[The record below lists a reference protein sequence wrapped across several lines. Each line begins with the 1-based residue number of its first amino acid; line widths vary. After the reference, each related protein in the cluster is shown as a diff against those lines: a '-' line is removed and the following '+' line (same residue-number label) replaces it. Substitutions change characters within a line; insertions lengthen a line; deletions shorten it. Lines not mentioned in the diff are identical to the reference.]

1 MKAIEINSLGK
12 MYKLFDKTSDRIA
25 DVFDIN
31 KFKFWDKSVKY
42 REFWALRDINLEVNK
57 GERIGIIGRN
67 GAGKSTLLKII
78 TGSINPTE
86 GRIKVNGKIQA
97 LLQLGTGFHPEFTGL
112 ENIRT
117 SLSYN
122 GISKKKALELE
133 NEIIEFSELEDYI
146 NQPIKYYS
154 AGMYSRLAFAV
165 STALEPD
172 ILIIDEVLGAGDAA
186 FTTKCAE
193 RMKKLTRETGATV
206 LFVSHSM
213 DSVLEICDKAIL
225 LERGTIVKSGTA
237 LEVSKVYNKKI
248 REEEELRIRAKEY
261 KISKKDISTMV
272 SADEYNNIFLFRFC
286 VESEHP
292 KFKHKIYKCRIS
304 DGNNIDIEL
313 IVGAPM
319 DNDESNY
326 NRILDGN
333 QVMDWSEPK
342 KANRGFFR
350 YYMDKQGV
358 NRHAPFQM
366 AVPKHID
373 INNLVLEVEA
383 EPDSREKVFV
393 EQWINNEYKRLGEV
407 TSGEFKHQYK
417 FFGDLS
423 QTKKDNDTQNEEV
436 KPIEEAIEEIYVE
449 QDDNN
454 DIKVESVSIAK
465 TYEEMKNDN
474 SIYGSEEIII
484 EFVDIFDENGKSKR
498 VFTMGEEMTFCL
510 NMKKTGN
517 VERFTVVIDILTK
530 TGKVISQVFCESED
544 LEIKNIQ
551 NKFIIKAKYA
561 PIRLG
566 EDEYMVSIGIFK
578 NCDYTSELENESY
591 CVVDRTVFFN
601 VKQPDNVKKSLGA
614 FAHEC
619 QWSYGGNEVIFDAA
633 NLRGCDE

>member
-1 MKAIEINSLGK
+1 MNAIEINSLGK

-31 KFKFWDKSVKY
+31 KFKIWDRSIKY
-42 REFWALRDINLEVNK
+42 REFWALRDINLTVKK

-78 TGSINPTE
+78 TGSITPTE
-86 GRIKVNGKIQA
+86 GNIKVDGKIQA

-117 SLSYN
+117 SLAYN
-122 GISKKKALELE
+122 GVSKKRALELE

-193 RMKKLTRETGATV
+193 RMKKLTQETGATV

-225 LERGTIVKSGTA
+225 LERGAVVKSGTA

-248 REEEELRIRAKEY
+248 REEEEMRIRAKEY
-261 KISKKDISTMV
+261 KLSKKDLSTMV
-272 SADEYNNIFLFRFC
+272 SADEYNNVFLFRFC
-286 VESEHP
+286 VEGEHP

-304 DGNNIDIEL
+304 DGNNIEIEL
-313 IVGAPM
+313 MVGAPM
-319 DNDESNY
+319 DNDEENY

-333 QVMDWSEPK
+333 QVMDWSEPR

-366 AVPKHID
+366 CVPKHID
-373 INNLVLEVEA
+373 INKLVLEIEA
-383 EPDSREKVFV
+383 EPDSREKIFV
-393 EQWINNEYKRLGEV
+393 EQWVNNEYKRLGEV
-407 TSGEFKHQYK
+407 TSGEFKHKYK
-417 FFGDLS
+417 FFSGILEDETKISNDTKEL
-423 QTKKDNDTQNEEV
+423 QTDAEEKDNQAKDEKIDSE
-436 KPIEEAIEEIYVE
+436 
-449 QDDNN
+449 
-454 DIKVESVSIAK
+454 DINIVK
-465 TYEEMKNDN
+465 TYDEMKNDN

-484 EFVDIFDENGKSKR
+484 DSVDIIDGEEKSKR
-498 VFTMGEEMTFCL
+498 VFTMGEEMTFCINL
-510 NMKKTGN
+510 RKVGN
-517 VERFTVVIDILTK
+517 VERFTVVVDILTK

-544 LEIKNIQ
+544 LNLENITDDFVIKC
-551 NKFIIKAKYA
+551 KYA
-561 PIRLG
+561 PLRLG

-578 NCDYTSELENESY
+578 ECDYTSEVENDSY
-591 CVVDRTVFFN
+591 CVLDRAVFFN
-601 VKQPDNVKKSLGA
+601 VKQPSNVKKSLGA

-619 QWSYGGNEVIFDAA
+619 KWSYGNSTFIFDAA
-633 NLRGCDE
+633 NIKESDN